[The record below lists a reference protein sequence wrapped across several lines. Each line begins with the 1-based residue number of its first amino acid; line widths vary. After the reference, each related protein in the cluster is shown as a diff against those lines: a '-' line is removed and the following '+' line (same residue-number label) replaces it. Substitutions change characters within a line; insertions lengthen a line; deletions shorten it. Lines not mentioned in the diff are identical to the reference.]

1 MKQRF
6 VSDTAQHRHLLHL
19 DLTGSVTLPA
29 AIANSGWLVK
39 VATGMGHAKELALS
53 GEFSVGIVSFDS
65 RFDGRLKCIQDLI
78 VVGNAMEWIAL
89 VTHGLPDNRK
99 IRQLICN
106 SFYDYH
112 TLPADPERL
121 GTTLGRA
128 FGIRALRQKE
138 LPCKPVQE
146 NDMDGSSPAIVAAF
160 RSIRKVALSDTSVLI
175 TGETGTGKERAA
187 RVIHARSNRAYGPF
201 IAVNCAAL
209 PKELIQSELF
219 GHEKGAFTGAHQR
232 SIGKIETAAGGTLF
246 LDEIGDLPLELQVNL
261 LRFLQD
267 RVIERVGGHA
277 RIPVDVRVIAATHID
292 LEKTVKKGHFREDL
306 LYRLNVV
313 RIAMPPLRERE
324 GDVEL
329 LARFFF
335 HQLTRRT
342 RSSVKGISIAAIQSL
357 NAHDWPGNVR
367 ELINRIEGAVAM
379 CDGPIICPEDLGL
392 ERRRQHNR
400 ILSLDQFRSNA
411 EKEAITKALRHANH
425 NVSKAATELKV
436 SRITLYRL
444 MDKLGISAGRV
455 GEQSQVSVTRF
466 HTSSR

>member
-1 MKQRF
+1 MQ
-6 VSDTAQHRHLLHL
+6 QRHLLHL
-19 DLTGSVTLPA
+19 DVTGSVTLPA
-29 AIANSGWLVK
+29 AMAKSGWLVK
-39 VATGMGHAKELALS
+39 VATDMAHAKEFALS
-53 GEFSVGIVSFDS
+53 GEFPVGIVSFDS
-65 RFDGRLKCIQDLI
+65 RSDGRLKCLQELI

-89 VTHGLPDNRK
+89 VPRGLPDNRR

-112 TLPADPERL
+112 TLPADPDRL
-121 GTTLGRA
+121 EITLGRA
-128 FGIRALRQKE
+128 FGIGALRQKE
-138 LPCKPVQE
+138 LTCERYLE
-146 NDMDGSSPAIVAAF
+146 NEMDGSSPAMVATF
-160 RSIRKVALSDTSVLI
+160 RAIRKVALSDASVLI

-187 RVIHARSNRAYGPF
+187 RVIHARSNRAHGPF

-267 RVIERVGGHA
+267 KVIERVGGRE

-292 LEKTVKKGHFREDL
+292 LEEGVKNGRFREDL

-313 RIAMPPLRERE
+313 RIDMPPLRERE

-329 LARFFF
+329 LAHFFF
-335 HQLTRRT
+335 DHFTRSK
-342 RSSVKGISIAAIQSL
+342 RSSVKGISIAAIHSL

-367 ELINRIEGAVAM
+367 ELINRIERAVAM
-379 CDGPIICPEDLGL
+379 CDGPIISPEDLGL
-392 ERRRQHNR
+392 ERRREQNQV
-400 ILSLDQFRSNA
+400 LSLDQFRAHA
-411 EKEAITKALRHANH
+411 EKEAITKALRRAGH
-425 NVSKAATELKV
+425 NVSKAAAELQV

-444 MDKLGISAGRV
+444 MEKLGVV
-455 GEQSQVSVTRF
+455 GA
-466 HTSSR
+466 SRR